1 VASPGWSAGTVLR
14 VSGVLFADRDA
25 AGRALGDLLAAE
37 LPAAAG
43 WLVLGL
49 PRGGVVVAAA
59 VAARLGATLDAY
71 VVRKLGLPGQPEL
84 AMGAIASG
92 GTVVRNEEVLARAK
106 VGPAVL
112 RQVVLDEARELVRRE
127 RAYRGDRPPVR
138 PTGRDVVVVDDGIA
152 TGATARAALRA
163 LRSAGPR
170 RLVLAVPV
178 APAEAVAALGADADT
193 VFCLARPSPFGAV
206 GRYYVDF
213 NPTGDAQVTALLAG
227 AGGPAAAGSPSGH
240 EIRDAEVR

>member
-1 VASPGWSAGTVLR
+1 M
-14 VSGVLFADRDA
+14 LFADREA
-25 AGRALGDLLAAE
+25 AGRALGDRLAAE
-37 LPAAAG
+37 LGPAEPAGAPGAGG

-59 VAARLGATLDAY
+59 VARRLGAGLDAY

-92 GTVVRNEEVLARAK
+92 GTVVRNEEVLARSAITP
-106 VGPAVL
+106 GVL

-138 PTGRDVVVVDDGIA
+138 PTGRAVLVVDDGIA
-152 TGATARAALRA
+152 TGSTARAALRA
-163 LRSAGPR
+163 LRAADPA

-178 APAEAVAALGADADT
+178 APAETVAMLAAEADA
-193 VFCLARPSPFGAV
+193 VFCLAQPRPFRSV
-206 GRYYVDF
+206 GRAYADF
-213 NPTGDAQVTALLAG
+213 EPTGDTQVRTLLAD
-227 AGGPAAAGSPSGH
+227 AQAAGDRKASA
-240 EIRDAEVR
+240 R